1 MIHETFMKTYRKT
14 PLAWK
19 NLTHD
24 WRRLSVALAG
34 ISFAVLL
41 MFTQVGF
48 QNALFDSQ
56 VQIIEDLQGD
66 IFLVSKAK
74 YTLAAE
80 KRFPIARLHQAR
92 SYPGVL
98 GAYPLYTELTTSVLK
113 NLAQGGQGKDYPIRS
128 IGFYLEDPIFRSQD
142 IKQQRHKLRIPA
154 TALIDDSSR
163 KSKFPFPVNRP
174 IDLAGHPAEL
184 ARKKITMV
192 GSFHM
197 GTDFAHDGNLIMSAQ
212 NFANYFPQHQ
222 RFGDPLGVVD
232 MGIIHV
238 DPARDVDSIRRGLQA
253 ILPNDIWV
261 YTRQQFRDREVQFWD
276 KSTPIGVIFNAG
288 KIVGFIVG
296 MVICYQVIYSD
307 IADHMPE
314 FATLKAMGYTHWFFI
329 QLIITEALLL
339 SLIGF
344 LPGMIA
350 SRGLYAFLT
359 HTTGLLM
366 KMTVESILLVLVL
379 TMTLCIASGL
389 LAVRKLLKADPASL
403 F

>member
-1 MIHETFMKTYRKT
+1 MKQFRKT

-24 WRRLSVALAG
+24 GRRLAVALAG
-34 ISFAVLL
+34 IAFAVLL

-56 VQIIEDLQGD
+56 VKIIDDLQGD
-66 IFLVSKAK
+66 IFLISKAR

-80 KRFPIARLHQAR
+80 KRFSLSRLNQAR
-92 SYPGVL
+92 SCPGVR

-113 NLAQGGQGKDYPIRS
+113 DLARGGRGKDYPIRS
-128 IGFYLEDPIFRSQD
+128 IGFQLGDPVFRSPEIGDQLF
-142 IKQQRHKLRIPA
+142 KLRVPE
-154 TALIDDSSR
+154 TALIDARSR
-163 KSKFPFPVNRP
+163 KRKFPFPMNDP
-174 IDLAGHPAEL
+174 AALARNPAEL
-184 ARKKITMV
+184 ARKRISLV
-192 GSFHM
+192 GTFHL

-212 NFANYFPQHQ
+212 NFGNYFPQHQ
-222 RFGDPLGVVD
+222 QCGDPLGAVD
-232 MGIIHV
+232 MGIVHV
-238 DPARDVDSIRRGLQA
+238 DPACDVDTVCRGLKS
-253 ILPNDIWV
+253 ILGGDVSVW
-261 YTRQQFRDREVQFWD
+261 TRQQFRAHEVRFWD

-288 KIVGFIVG
+288 KIIGFIVG

-314 FATLKAMGYTHWFFI
+314 FATLKAMGYTHGFFVR
-329 QLIITEALLL
+329 LIVTEALLL

-344 LPGMIA
+344 IPGVLA

-359 HTTGLLM
+359 RSTGLLM
-366 KMTVESILLVLVL
+366 KMTTGSMLLVLLL
-379 TMTLCIASGL
+379 TMAMCVASGL